1 MPINK
6 REIKYKH
13 KTACAAAWP
22 LNMKDFRRQTCNVIL
37 LLVVSWCRLLV
48 THRRPAN
55 RKQRKKITLDG
66 TSRQLWQ
73 IQAFCRTTNFSR
85 ASFFLVFFVCSLF
98 SRLSNICACDW
109 LIYERQWKVGC
120 WKFGSTDLKLR
131 RWKTGPRLKS
141 IGCVKEAKA

>member
-85 ASFFLVFFVCSLF
+85 VSFSFVFFSLF
-98 SRLSNICACDW
+98 ALFTLIEYLRMRLI
-109 LIYERQWKVGC
+109 
-120 WKFGSTDLKLR
+120 DLR
-131 RWKTGPRLKS
+131 ATMKS
-141 IGCVKEAKA
+141 WMLEVWFNGFETSKMKNRSAIEVYWVC